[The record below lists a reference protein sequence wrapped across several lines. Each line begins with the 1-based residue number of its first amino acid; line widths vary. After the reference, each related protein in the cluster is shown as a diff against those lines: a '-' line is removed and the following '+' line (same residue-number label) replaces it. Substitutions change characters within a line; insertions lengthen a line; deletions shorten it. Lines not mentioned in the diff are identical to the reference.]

1 LKLKIGSKV
10 TAGFSIVMALLLV
23 ISLTSIF
30 STRSISKEIKEVS
43 QVNEQLSL
51 QKDIDS
57 DFNSAVAGIR
67 GYIAYGSD
75 KFKVEYNTAMGRVME
90 SENKL
95 LAVSAQDKK
104 AEVQKLIDVT
114 ATYNKSIT
122 GELMPAVERQYQ
134 ASDPAVAE
142 AAKQEVSRVAG
153 VLVPVTNQQKE
164 IVSTMVAANQKTFGN
179 SIAAAD
185 KGASR
190 VILVTLILSIIALLL
205 GFGLCVFISKSVN
218 GIIKALQGESS
229 KLIEAAKEGKLDAR
243 GDVAKID
250 PEFQGIIHGMNDTL
264 DAVIGPLNVAAEYI
278 DRISKG
284 DTPPKITDDY
294 KGDFN
299 EIKNNLNTCI
309 DTVSALVEE
318 VGVVIDAGA
327 EGKLDQRANADRTQ
341 GVWRK
346 ILRGV
351 NNAMDGVIG
360 PLNVAAEYVD
370 RIAKGEIPPQI
381 SDEYK
386 GDFNE
391 IKNNINVLIDVTAEN
406 KERQEEMLRIKGAVE
421 ASGAPIIITDKR
433 GVKILSQNKAFN
445 DLFGYNLDAV
455 NAAGGLP
462 AIFVD
467 AEAGRDCW
475 KSIMGGKTWINELEL
490 RTRDNKII
498 PAILSADAVKND
510 KGEIIGC
517 VGIVNDITEQKVVL
531 NAVHDLVKKAKA
543 GDLSARAAVEASGD
557 YKNLVDGIN
566 QMLDAIIEPLNMAAE
581 YVERIASG
589 DTPPKITD
597 EYQGDF
603 NEIKN
608 NLNTCI
614 DTISILVTE
623 VGVVIGAGAEGKL
636 DQRADADKAKGVWR
650 KILRGVNAAMDGV
663 IGPLNVAAEYIER
676 IAKGDIPP
684 QITEAYQGDFNE
696 IKNNLNTCIDV
707 MNGLLKETENLIQ
720 AVSEGKL
727 DARGNAAAFTGD
739 WGRMVGGMNGMM
751 DAVAQ
756 PVNELV
762 SVMGRL
768 AVNDYTTNMVSDYA
782 GSWNDLKDSTNK
794 VHSQFVRIQEIVD
807 NISQGSLID
816 LDGLKKVG
824 RRSENDEMIPT
835 LLRMMEAIQNLVADA
850 NMLADSAVD
859 GKLDTRADATRHK
872 GDFNKVV
879 EGVNKTL
886 DAVIGPL
893 NVAAEYIDRISKGDI
908 PPKINDTYRGDF
920 NEIKNNLNTCI
931 DSINGL
937 VQEVDVLIK
946 AVGEGNLEVRGNA
959 AGYTG
964 DWGKMVGGMNGL
976 MDAVTEPVEELME
989 VLRQF
994 AVNDLSKKM
1003 DKDYAGIWNDLKQA
1017 TNEVYGRL
1025 TNIKNTIIKV
1035 SKGDLSDSEL
1045 YNRIGRRCDRDE
1057 IVPGFIRMHGAIQK
1071 MLDDANMLAG
1081 TAVEGKLDTRADA
1094 NLHEG
1099 GYRMI
1104 IEGVNK
1110 MMDAVINPI
1119 NEAAGCL
1126 KEMAEGN
1133 LDTRVTGIYQG
1144 DHAIIKNALNTTLEA
1159 LNDII
1164 KKEAVRC
1171 LQEVAK
1177 GNLDVEVTGNYKGDY
1192 GIIKDALNTTIGDLN
1207 ETLGQVSIAIEQV
1220 NTGAQQV
1227 SDSSQALSQGAAES
1241 ASTMEEITSSMQQ
1254 MNAQTKQNAENA
1266 TQANQLSVEARANA
1280 ERGNE
1285 QMAQMV
1291 NAMTDINES
1300 ATNISKIIKAI
1311 DEIAFQTNLL
1321 ALNAAVEAAR
1331 AGKHGKGF
1339 TVVAEEVRNLA
1350 QRSAKAAKETAEMI
1364 EGSIKKTEVGTR
1376 IAEDTSKALE
1386 EIVAG
1391 SAKVTDL
1398 ISEIA
1403 SASKEQAQGIEQ
1415 INEGLGQVDQVTQQ
1429 NSASSE
1435 ELAAASEE
1443 MSSQSEMVKQMLGKF
1458 KLRRQGGAG
1467 SQNIGQ
1473 LQLAGKKSKSASQK
1487 AGKYASMDTAAAA
1500 GGGRVKP
1507 HDVIALDDVDYGNF

>member
-1 LKLKIGSKV
+1 MKEVKKLKLKIGQKV
-10 TAGFSIVMALLLV
+10 SAGFAIVMVLLLV
-23 ISLTSIF
+23 ISLTAIL
-30 STRSISKEIKEVS
+30 STRSISKEVKEIS
-43 QVNEQLSL
+43 TVNQQLSL

-57 DFNSAVAGIR
+57 EFNSAVAGIR
-67 GYIAYGSD
+67 GYIAYGTS
-75 KFKVEYNTAMGRVME
+75 KFKDEYNTSMNKVID

-95 LAVSAQDKK
+95 LAAAGPDKK
-104 AEVQKLIDVT
+104 AEVQKLIEVT
-114 ATYNKSIT
+114 STYNKSIT

-134 ASDPAVAE
+134 GDPS
-142 AAKQEVSRVAG
+142 AAQEVSRVAG
-153 VLVPVTNQQKE
+153 LLVPVTNQQKE
-164 IVSTMVAANQKTFGN
+164 IVNTMVTSNQKLFEE
-179 SIAAAD
+179 SIGAAD
-185 KGASR
+185 KGTSR
-190 VILVTLILSIIALLL
+190 VIFTTLIFSIIALLL
-205 GFGLCVFISKSVN
+205 GFGLSFFIAKSVN
-218 GIIKALQGESS
+218 SIIKALLGESD
-229 KLIEAAKEGKLDAR
+229 KLIESAKEGKLDAR

-299 EIKNNLNTCI
+299 EIKNNLNACI
-309 DTVSALVEE
+309 DSLGVLVEE
-318 VGVVIDAGA
+318 VGVVIGAGA
-327 EGKLDQRANADRTQ
+327 EGKLDQRANADRIQ

-370 RIAKGEIPPQI
+370 RIAKGEIPPVI
-381 SDEYK
+381 SDDYK

-391 IKNNINVLIDVTAEN
+391 IKNNINVLIDVTAAD
-406 KERQEEMLRIKGAVE
+406 KARQEEMLRIKGAVE
-421 ASGAPIIITDKR
+421 ASGAPIIITDKK

-445 DLFGYNLDAV
+445 DLFGYSMEAI

-462 AIFVD
+462 AIFVNASD
-467 AEAGRDCW
+467 GRDCW
-475 KSIMGGKTWINELEL
+475 KSIMAGKTWSNELEL
-490 RTRDNKII
+490 RTRDNRII
-498 PAILSADAVKND
+498 PSILSSDAVKNE

-517 VGIVNDITEQKVVL
+517 FGIINDITEQKVIL
-531 NAVHDLVKKAKA
+531 NAVHELVEKAKA
-543 GDLSARAAVEASGD
+543 GDLSARASVEASGD
-557 YKNLVDGIN
+557 YKILVDGIN
-566 QMLDAIIEPLNMAAE
+566 QMLDAIIEPLNVAAE
-581 YVERIASG
+581 YVERIATG

-597 EYQGDF
+597 DYKGDF

-614 DTISILVTE
+614 DTIGVLVDE

-636 DQRADADKAKGVWR
+636 DQRANADRTSGVWR
-650 KILRGVNAAMDGV
+650 KILRGVNVAMDGV

-684 QITEAYQGDFNE
+684 KITEEYKGDFNE

-720 AVSEGKL
+720 AVGEGKL

-751 DAVAQ
+751 EAVAK
-756 PVNELV
+756 PIDELV
-762 SVMGRL
+762 SVMGRM
-768 AVNDYTTNMVSDYA
+768 AVNDYTTNMSGAYA
-782 GSWNDLKDSTNK
+782 GSWNDLKDSSNK
-794 VHSQFVRIQEIVD
+794 VHGQLTRIREIVD
-807 NISQGSLID
+807 NVSQGSLID

-824 RRSENDEMIPT
+824 RRSENDELIPS
-835 LLRMMEAIQNLVADA
+835 LVRMMEAIQNLVEDA
-850 NMLADSAVD
+850 NMLAGAAVE
-859 GKLDTRADATRHK
+859 GKLDTRADAARHR
-872 GDFNKVV
+872 GDFHKVV

-908 PPKINDTYRGDF
+908 PPKITETYRGDF

-931 DSINGL
+931 DSVNGL

-946 AVGEGNLEVRGNA
+946 AVGEGNLDTRGNT
-959 AGYTG
+959 AGFTG
-964 DWGKMVGGMNGL
+964 DWGKLVGGMNGL
-976 MDAVTEPVEELME
+976 MDTVAEPIEELMG

-994 AVNDLSKKM
+994 AVNDLSNKM
-1003 DKDYAGIWNDLKQA
+1003 DKNYAGIWNDLKNA
-1017 TNEVYGRL
+1017 TNEVHGRL
-1025 TNIKNTIIKV
+1025 TNIRNTIIKI

-1045 YNRIGRRCDRDE
+1045 YNRVGRRSEKDE
-1057 IVPGFIRMHGAIQK
+1057 LVPGFIRMHGAIQK
-1071 MLDDANMLAG
+1071 LLDDANMLAG
-1081 TAVEGKLDTRADA
+1081 TAVEGKLGTRADA
-1094 NLHEG
+1094 SLHEG

-1119 NEAAGCL
+1119 NEAADCL
-1126 KEMAEGN
+1126 KGMAEGN
-1133 LDTRVTGIYQG
+1133 LDVRVTGIYQG

-1171 LQEVAK
+1171 LQEIAK

-1192 GIIKDALNTTIGDLN
+1192 GIIKDALNTTISDLN

-1241 ASTMEEITSSMQQ
+1241 ASTMEEITSSMHQ

-1291 NAMTDINES
+1291 SAMTDINES
-1300 ATNISKIIKAI
+1300 ASSISNIIKAI

-1386 EIVAG
+1386 EIVMG

-1415 INEGLGQVDQVTQQ
+1415 INEGLSQVDQVTQQ

-1443 MSSQSEMVKQMLGKF
+1443 MSSQSEMVRQMLAKF
-1458 KLRRQGGAG
+1458 KLRRGGGSVAG
-1467 SQNIGQ
+1467 YQNMGQ
-1473 LQLAGKKSKSASQK
+1473 LQLAQKKSGRAAQKIAAS
-1487 AGKYASMDTAAAA
+1487 
-1500 GGGRVKP
+1500 GGGRSKP
-1507 HDVIALDDVDYGNF
+1507 QEIISLDDVDYGNF